1 MTSSRRFPALF
12 AAALCCFT
20 AEAQVT
26 SLEGAAAP
34 PGGAAEGII
43 SDLSAAEMT
52 GSQFLDWSETLGEFS
67 DIASL
72 SETTLQEKIAAA
84 KPAADNTGTV
94 MSNGQ
99 TLRLPSAID
108 ENGVDLY
115 MLTREGITVYMAI
128 LSPAFYQETTDDIVR
143 WVRYWAYDN
152 REKTRRI
159 FERYT
164 LWEDYIG
171 DTFAA
176 EGVPRELGTLCII
189 ESACTYRAL
198 SKAGALGMWQLMD
211 FTARDHGMRADA
223 MKDERT
229 DPAKSTRVAAK
240 VLSENR
246 RMMVRSYD
254 TEDAW
259 TLATAGYN
267 CGMGRVMSH
276 IRAGGATWSSIKPL
290 LPRET
295 QQYIPSLIAVNY
307 VWSYRK
313 QLGF

>member
-1 MTSSRRFPALF
+1 MF
-12 AAALCCFT
+12 AAALCSV
-20 AEAQVT
+20 AASAQVS
-26 SLEGAAAP
+26 SLDGAAAP
-34 PGGAAEGII
+34 PYGAAEGII

-72 SETTLQEKIAAA
+72 TEKELQEKIDAA
-84 KPAADNTGTV
+84 KPAASDAGTV
-94 MSNGQ
+94 VSGGQ

-152 REKTRRI
+152 RERTRRI
-159 FERYT
+159 FERYA

-171 DTFAA
+171 NTFAA

-189 ESACTYRAL
+189 ESACTYKAL

-211 FTARDHGMRADA
+211 FTARDHGMRVDA
-223 MKDERT
+223 VKDERT

-240 VLSENR
+240 VLGENH
-246 RMMVRSYD
+246 RMMVRDHD
-254 TEDAW
+254 TDDAW
-259 TLATAGYN
+259 VLATAGYN
-267 CGMGRVMSH
+267 CGMGRVLSQMRSGK
-276 IRAGGATWSSIKPL
+276 AAWSSVKPL